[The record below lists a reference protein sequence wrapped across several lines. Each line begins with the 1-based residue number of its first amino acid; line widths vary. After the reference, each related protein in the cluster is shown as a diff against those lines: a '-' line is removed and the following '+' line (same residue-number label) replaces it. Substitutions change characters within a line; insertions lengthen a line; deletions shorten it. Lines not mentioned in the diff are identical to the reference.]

1 MIKSMGMTL
10 RNIYLLIFVDQEEI
24 FLINL
29 EIIRNYIAFL
39 MLNGN
44 AVEQERGSKTYI
56 CMKNSFSIPGEG
68 KGPLITQGITW
79 KGES

>member
-10 RNIYLLIFVDQEEI
+10 RNIHLLIFVDQKEL

-39 MLNGN
+39 MLNYKMEMQWN
-44 AVEQERGSKTYI
+44 K
-56 CMKNSFSIPGEG
+56 
-68 KGPLITQGITW
+68 KGVAKHIYV
-79 KGES
+79 